1 MRVRNEMRYD
11 TICKEYEI
19 IWDEIHEY
27 IREMTLH
34 DGSVMV
40 NKRWSVRR
48 AAKDVSGGMMIE
60 KWQMRQWLDKRRDEK
75 NEIEW
80 GGS

>member
-40 NKRWSVRR
+40 NKR
-48 AAKDVSGGMMIE
+48 
-60 KWQMRQWLDKRRDEK
+60 
-75 NEIEW
+75 
-80 GGS
+80 